1 MTTATDIRAMLC
13 DAATRLF
20 ADHVDQ
26 KMLDSAKQEGWSA
39 ALWSELERAELPLVG
54 VPELSGGAGGSLS
67 DAAAVLRISARHA
80 APVPLAETALAG
92 WLLSSAGLPV
102 PRGPLTIGPVLDE
115 KLTAVKDGTAW
126 RISGTLQ
133 RVPFARIAKQL
144 VLLAD
149 SAQGLMVINID
160 TTEKHTECRITPG
173 RNLGYEP
180 RDEVVLDNVAA
191 LAAAPAVAGIT
202 RASLHA
208 RGALLRAVQ
217 ISGALEQALHLAC
230 EYAKQRV
237 QFGRKIAQFQAI
249 QQELARCGGEV
260 AAAVAAALSAAGVVE
275 RLANDHSAEAVQ
287 QTLMAVAAAKIR
299 AADAAREAVAIAHQ
313 VHGAIGVT
321 DEYALH
327 HVSLRA
333 LAWRE
338 EFGNEAHWSMV
349 LGRAMLGAGADSC
362 WPALSAA

>member
-1 MTTATDIRAMLC
+1 MNTATDIRTMLC

-20 ADHVDQ
+20 THHVNP
-26 KMLDSAKQEGWSA
+26 KMLDAAKHDGWSA
-39 ALWSELERAELPLVG
+39 ALWKELKKAELPLVG
-54 VPELSGGAGGSLS
+54 VPEDFGGAGGSLS
-67 DAAAVLRISARHA
+67 DAAAILRIAARHA

-92 WLLSSAGLPV
+92 WLLAGAGLQV
-102 PRGPLTIGPVLDE
+102 PHETLTVGPVLDE
-115 KLTAVKDGTAW
+115 KLTAVSDGTTW
-126 RISGTLQ
+126 RVSGRLT

-149 SAQGLMVINID
+149 STQGVRVVAVDSNA
-160 TTEKHTECRITPG
+160 CRITPA
-173 RNLGYEP
+173 RNLASEP
-180 RDEVVLDNVAA
+180 RDEVVLENVVA
-191 LAAAPAVAGIT
+191 LASAPAGAGVT
-202 RASLHA
+202 RDSMHA

-217 ISGALEQALHLAC
+217 IGGALEHALHLAC
-230 EYAKQRV
+230 EYAKQRT

-275 RLANDHSAEAVQ
+275 RLSNDHSAGAEQ
-287 QTLMAVAAAKIR
+287 QKLMAVATAKIR
-299 AADAAREAVAIAHQ
+299 AADAAREAVAITHQ

-327 HVSLRA
+327 HVTLRA

-338 EFGNEAHWSMV
+338 EFGNEVYWSMK
-349 LGRAMLGAGADSC
+349 LGRAMLGSGAVDY
-362 WPALSAA
+362 WATLSAA

>member
-1 MTTATDIRAMLC
+1 MSESADIRIVLT

-20 ADHVDQ
+20 TDHVTQ
-26 KMLDSAKQEGWSA
+26 KMLDAAKRDGWSA
-39 ALWSELERAELPLVG
+39 ALWAELELAQLPLVG
-54 VPELSGGAGGSLS
+54 VPEAAGGAGGTLS
-67 DAAAVLRISARHA
+67 DAAAVLRIAARHA

-92 WLLSSAGLPV
+92 WLLSGAGLSV
-102 PRGPLTIGPVLDE
+102 PQGPLSIGAVRDDTV
-115 KLTAVKDGTAW
+115 TAMQDGNTW
-126 RISGTLQ
+126 RVSGALK
-133 RVPFARIAKQL
+133 RVPFARIARQL

-149 SAQGLMVINID
+149 APSGLMVVAVD
-160 TTEKHTECRITPG
+160 AAACRITPG

-180 RDEVVLDNVAA
+180 RDGVLLDQVTA
-191 LAAAPAVAGIT
+191 LAAAPAGAGIT
-202 RASLHA
+202 REHLHA

-217 ISGALEQALHLAC
+217 IGGALEHALDLAC
-230 EYAKQRV
+230 EYARQRT

-275 RLANDHSAEAVQ
+275 RLAHDNNPGAVQ
-287 QTLMAVAAAKIR
+287 QVLMAVAAAKIR
-299 AADAAREAVAIAHQ
+299 AADAAREAVAITHQ

-327 HVSLRA
+327 HVTLRA

-338 EFGNEAHWSMV
+338 EFGSEVYWAMK
-349 LGRAMLGAGADSC
+349 LGRAMQEAGANAY
-362 WPALSAA
+362 WPVLSSV

>member
-1 MTTATDIRAMLC
+1 MNSATEIRTMLC

-26 KMLDSAKQEGWSA
+26 KMLAAAKHDGWSA
-39 ALWSELERAELPLVG
+39 ALWKELEQAELPLVG
-54 VPELSGGAGGSLS
+54 VPEDAGGAGGSLS

-92 WLLSSAGLPV
+92 WLLASVGLKV

-115 KLTAVKDGTAW
+115 KLTAVKDGTVW
-126 RISGTLQ
+126 RVSGKLT

-149 SAQGLMVINID
+149 SAQGLMVVNID
-160 TTEKHTECRITPG
+160 TTEKHAECRITPG

-191 LAAAPAVAGIT
+191 LAAAPAAAGIT
-202 RASLHA
+202 RASLQA

-217 ISGALEQALHLAC
+217 IGGALEQALHLSC

-260 AAAVAAALSAAGVVE
+260 AAAVAAALSAAGMVE
-275 RLANDHSAEAVQ
+275 RLTNDHRADAVQ
-287 QTLMAVAAAKIR
+287 QTLMAAAAAKIR

-327 HVSLRA
+327 HVTLRA

-338 EFGNEAHWSMV
+338 EFGNEAYWSMT
-349 LGRAMLGAGADSC
+349 LGRAMLAAGADAY
-362 WPALSAA
+362 WTALSAA